1 MNPSRVLLFAASTF
15 LLTAALAVGAQNSQS
30 QSQNSQ
36 SQSQDSQTQSTPD
49 DGHSNFPPGEGR
61 ELTLRVCSTCHPAD
75 VLAEQELDLDGWK
88 ETVSQ
93 MASMGADAT
102 EQQLDQIVNYLAK
115 AFPPKDAK

>member
-1 MNPSRVLLFAASTF
+1 MMNPSRILLIATSTF

-30 QSQNSQ
+30 QSQ
-36 SQSQDSQTQSTPD
+36 SQDAQTQSAPD

-61 ELTLRVCSTCHPAD
+61 ELTIKVCSTCHPAD
-75 VLAEQELDLDGWK
+75 VLAEQQMDLDGWK

-102 EQQLDQIVNYLAK
+102 EPQLDQIVKYLAK
-115 AFPPKDAK
+115 AFPDKETK